1 MRFQHPETLQS
12 QSEQHRRKELFFYSV
27 LKKGDFGRLFFCK
40 QKADIYIY
48 KKRHTMIIVKKEYLD
63 EKVSHYRLTLGEM
76 NQHQLEH
83 IQSRF
88 GDKYFE
94 TQKKKKKIKH
104 DSSD

>member
-1 MRFQHPETLQS
+1 
-12 QSEQHRRKELFFYSV
+12 
-27 LKKGDFGRLFFCK
+27 
-40 QKADIYIY
+40 
-48 KKRHTMIIVKKEYLD
+48 MIIVKKEYLD
-63 EKVSHYRLTLGEM
+63 EKVSHYRLTLG
-76 NQHQLEH
+76 EH